1 MCQVSSLTRVDPLAR
16 VYGECLP
23 GRQGLLSPVGAKPSA
38 CTDHVGWIFSP
49 AAKRDSCY
57 KEGSL
62 QSQSMLISKE
72 NAWLS
77 DILAMHLQ
85 KKEKKCKITYMSV
98 EAVFLFTYKRKL
110 LHHCHRVAF
119 HLHRYQD
126 NLR

>member
-1 MCQVSSLTRVDPLAR
+1 MCQVSSLTLVDPLAR

-23 GRQGLLSPVGAKPSA
+23 GRQGLLSPLGAKPSA
-38 CTDHVGWIFSP
+38 CTDHVGWIFPP
-49 AAKRDSCY
+49 ATKRDSCY

-77 DILAMHLQ
+77 DILATHLQ
-85 KKEKKCKITYMSV
+85 KKKKKSKITYMSV
-98 EAVFLFTYKRKL
+98 EAVFLFTYKRKR
-110 LHHCHRVAF
+110 LHHCRHVAF